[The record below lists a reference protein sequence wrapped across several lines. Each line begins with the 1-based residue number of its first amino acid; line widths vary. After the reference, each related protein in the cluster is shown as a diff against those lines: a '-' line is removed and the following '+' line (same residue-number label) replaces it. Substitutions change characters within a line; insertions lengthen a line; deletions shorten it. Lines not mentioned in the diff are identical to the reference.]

1 MFIQYPV
8 QVNAIE
14 YDRSAQARRGQ
25 IRPEVQIERPTL
37 HAEVGHCFLAIESPL
52 GHRL

>member
-14 YDRSAQARRGQ
+14 YDRSAEARRGQ
-25 IRPEVQIERPTL
+25 IRAEVQVECPAL
-37 HAEVGHCFLAIESPL
+37 YAEIRHCFLAIESPL

>member
-14 YDRSAQARRGQ
+14 YDRSAKAHRRQ
-25 IRPEVQIERPTL
+25 IRAKVQFERPAL
-37 HAEVGHCFLAIESPL
+37 HAEVRHCFLAIESPL